1 MSSRPSRQ
9 QIKDEIDGIP
19 RQHLAV
25 LHRIVLALDNGNGAQ
40 ASDAKSLAWGRFID
54 ETYGCLAEA
63 PIDRGESVDYE
74 SREELV

>member
-1 MSSRPSRQ
+1 MSNIPSRQ

-25 LHRIVLALDNGNGAQ
+25 LHRIVLALDSGNGGKT
-40 ASDAKSLAWGRFID
+40 SDAKSLAWGRFID
-54 ETYGCLAEA
+54 ETYGCLAET
-63 PIDRGESVDYE
+63 PIDRGESADYE